1 MNKTIFCQFAL
12 CATLLVFSG
21 VSCSK
26 QGSSASDGNASFTV
40 SQIAV
45 CPPELLEEETKT
57 EGGGVNYRI
66 YWNIGDKL
74 ALVNVSQGNRIDTY
88 TSLTRV
94 ENKNGSGQFE
104 ADAVYSYNPT
114 DVVFAVYPY
123 EAITHIGSDAN
134 GYKVTVQMMDNLD
147 YVSLSNSP
155 MFSRNDIEVSPMLL
169 ASALQSSGAQ
179 YPGIDMKRMIGMVRI
194 LSHVSDAEISRQRV
208 NTLVFSAKGCSG
220 TADVV
225 FASVEAGATPS
236 ITPNSGS
243 SDEFTVNLP
252 NHPTVGSTSSLV
264 EFLPVFPSKMSE
276 GGDLKGLTIKYYTDT
291 HEIGFHRALSSYTLV
306 SNGVMALNIFE
317 GTYDKVESG
326 KDAVGDL
333 KWWYSLKAGGEQRP
347 GGFSGEADT
356 QFGNTAGRFEVR

>member
-1 MNKTIFCQFAL
+1 MNQF
-12 CATLLVFSG
+12 LLSLSAIGAVLLSFS
-21 VSCSK
+21 VTSCLK
-26 QGSSASDGNASFTV
+26 QTNGEASFIV
-40 SQIAV
+40 SQIEV
-45 CPPELLEEETKT
+45 RRPELSEEETKA
-57 EGGGVNYRI
+57 EGGAVNYKM

-94 ENKNGSGQFE
+94 ENKGGAGQFE

-114 DVVFAVYPY
+114 DIVFTVYPY
-123 EAITHIGSDAN
+123 EAITHVGSDAS

-147 YVSLSNSP
+147 YVSRSNSP

-169 ASALQSSGAQ
+169 ASALQSSGAK
-179 YPGIDMKRMIGMVRI
+179 YPGIDMKRMIGMVRV
-194 LSHVSDAEISRQRV
+194 LSHVSASEIGRQHV
-208 NTLVFSAKGCSG
+208 NTLVFCAKGCSG
-220 TADVV
+220 TADVM
-225 FASVEAGATPS
+225 FSAVEAGASPS
-236 ITPNSGS
+236 IVPNSGS
-243 SDEFTVNLP
+243 GDEFTVNLP
-252 NHPTVGSTSSLV
+252 NHPTVGSTTPMV
-264 EFLPVFPSKMSE
+264 EFLPVFPIRLME
-276 GGDLKGLTIKYYTDT
+276 NGELPGFTLKYYTDT
-291 HEIGFHRALSSYTLV
+291 HEIGFHRSMNNTLG
-306 SNGVMALNIFE
+306 SNGVFALNIFE